1 MCNGLVTKFH
11 IIGIRSPNKC
21 GKLRRFKKCCMIP
34 AVTVCP
40 ELLEGVLVVGPELP
54 SRYLHYLQ
62 APCTNKMHFTVTVNH
77 LNEKK
82 SFKEF

>member
-40 ELLEGVLVVGPELP
+40 ELLEEVVVVGLGIGLVELS
-54 SRYLHYLQ
+54 SRYLNYLQ
-62 APCTNKMHFTVTVNH
+62 ASTMYK
-77 LNEKK
+77 
-82 SFKEF
+82 